1 MNVIK
6 KLELYIH
13 IPFCVK
19 KCAYCDFLSGPAE
32 RTAIEEYMQ
41 ALHVQLKAE
50 SISFS
55 KYKVVSIFIGG
66 GTPSLVEPKLIADLL
81 HEIALY
87 YYVEKDAEISIE
99 LNPGTIS
106 KDSLL
111 IYRQAGINRL
121 SIGLQSSVAKE
132 LELLGRIH
140 DFDQFLFTYQMARE
154 VGFDNINVDIMYAL
168 PEQSMKSYIST
179 IEQLMQLSP
188 QPEHISAYSLI
199 VEEGTPFFQL
209 FQEEKLILPNE
220 DLERDMSDMTI
231 KLLEEQGYCQY
242 EISNFCKI
250 KKECVHNIGYWK
262 REEYLGLG
270 LGSASLINESRYL
283 NESNIGEYL
292 KAPHK
297 ARKMVQKLSIEEQME
312 EYMFLGLRMM
322 EGISCQKFE
331 EIFHCDIYSIY
342 GNIIQENIK
351 HNLLKEV
358 EKENPNGEK
367 EIFLTL
373 TTQGV
378 DLSNYVM
385 AQFLLSE

>member
-1 MNVIK
+1 MNAIK

-19 KCAYCDFLSGPAE
+19 KCAYCDFLSGPA
-32 RTAIEEYMQ
+32 TKDTIDQYME
-41 ALHVQLKAE
+41 ALRVQLKAE
-50 SISFS
+50 SNSFS

-66 GTPSLVEPKLIADLL
+66 GTPSLVEPKLIADLMQ
-81 HEIALY
+81 EIAKY
-87 YYVEKDAEISIE
+87 YHVEKDAEISIE

-132 LELLGRIH
+132 LKLLGRIH
-140 DFDQFLFTYQMARE
+140 DFNQFLFTYQMARE

-168 PEQSMKSYIST
+168 PEQSMESYIST

-199 VEEGTPFFQL
+199 VEEGTPFFQW

-231 KLLEEQGYCQY
+231 KLLGEHGYYQY

-250 KKECVHNIGYWK
+250 NKECKHNIGYWK
-262 REEYLGLG
+262 REEYFGVG
-270 LGSASLINESRYL
+270 LGSASLLNESRYL
-283 NESNIGEYL
+283 NVTDIEEYL
-292 KAPHK
+292 IAPHK
-297 ARKMVQKLSIEEQME
+297 ARKLLQELSLEEQME

-322 EGISCQKFE
+322 EGVSYQKFE
-331 EIFHCDIYSIY
+331 EIFHCNIHSIY
-342 GNIIQENIK
+342 GKIIQENIK

-358 EKENPNGEK
+358 EQATTNGKKET
-367 EIFLTL
+367 FLTL
-373 TTQGV
+373 TNKGV

-385 AQFLLSE
+385 AQFLFSE